1 MRYILIIL
9 LTLLGYCASAQQQVE
24 LCSYFPKSFNYWS
37 SANVSGGGW
46 LWMLNNDTIS
56 INNQVTIT
64 WSDTGFYR
72 IRVFYQTECGRQTKE
87 YFVRVIDCLDAAIFF
102 PNAFTPNGDG
112 LNDTWVPIPRK
123 IVEVRYNIW
132 NRYGEKV
139 FESNSFD
146 KRWNG
151 KYKGVDQPMSNFV
164 FQAWWTD
171 INGKKGYNKGNLILI
186 R

>member
-1 MRYILIIL
+1 MRFILTIL
-9 LTLLGYCASAQQQVE
+9 LTLLGYCTVAQQQVE
-24 LCSYFPKSFNYWS
+24 LCSYYPKSYNYWS
-37 SANVSGGGW
+37 QANVSGGGW
-46 LWMLNNDTIS
+46 LWMLNDDTIS
-56 INNQVTIT
+56 INNPVTIT
-64 WSDTGFYR
+64 WNDTGFYR
-72 IRVFYQTECGRQTKE
+72 IRVFYETECGKVSKD
-87 YFVRVIDCLDAAIFF
+87 YFVHVIDCLSAAIFF

-112 LNDTWVPIPRK
+112 INDMWVPIPRK
-123 IVEVRYNIW
+123 IVEIRYNIW

-139 FESNSFD
+139 FESNSFTKKWD
-146 KRWNG
+146 G